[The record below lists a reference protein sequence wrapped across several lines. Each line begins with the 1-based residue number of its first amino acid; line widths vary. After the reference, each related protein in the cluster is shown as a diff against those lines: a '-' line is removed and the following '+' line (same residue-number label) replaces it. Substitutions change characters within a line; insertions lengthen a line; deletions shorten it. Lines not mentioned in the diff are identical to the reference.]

1 MIASHDPGG
10 KVRLRL
16 ASDIVS
22 AGAFSEC
29 RRWRWWLERR
39 WDGAPIGTPGF
50 GVVIGM
56 NPSTADLEA
65 DDPTVA
71 GCVFR
76 ARHRWGLP
84 GLVMLNAF
92 AYRATDKKRL
102 LEVEDPVGDENDA
115 TILHYARGAAL
126 VVVAWG
132 QPPKPLMRR
141 GVALAA
147 LLRGAGITPMCF
159 GANNDGSPKHPLYQ
173 KRDAILVPW
182 NEISKC

>member
-1 MIASHDPGG
+1 MIAPHDPGG
-10 KVRLRL
+10 KVRLKL

-22 AGAFSEC
+22 AAAFSEC

-39 WDGAPIGTPGF
+39 WDGQPIGTPGF

-56 NPSTADLEA
+56 NPSTADLDA

-71 GCVFR
+71 GCIWR

-92 AYRATDKKRL
+92 AYRATDKRRL
-102 LEVEDPVGDENDA
+102 LEVEDPVGAENDD
-115 TILHYARGAAL
+115 TILHYARSAAL

-132 QPPKPLMRR
+132 QPPKPLMGR
-141 GVALAA
+141 GPVLGAM
-147 LLRGAGITPMCF
+147 LRGAGITPLCF
-159 GANNDGSPKHPLYQ
+159 GTNNDGSPKHPLYQ
-173 KRDAILVPW
+173 KRDAPLLPW
-182 NEISKC
+182 TAAPP

>member
-1 MIASHDPGG
+1 MVDSHDPGG
-10 KVRLRL
+10 KLRLKL

-22 AGAFSEC
+22 AAAFSQC

-39 WDGAPIGTPGF
+39 WDGQPMGTPGF

-56 NPSTADLEA
+56 NPSTADLTV

-92 AYRATDKKRL
+92 AYRATDKRRL
-102 LEVEDPVGDENDA
+102 LDVDDPVGPENDA
-115 TILHYARGAAL
+115 MILHYARHAAQ

-132 QPPKPLMRR
+132 QPPKPLMGR
-141 GVALAA
+141 GAAVAE
-147 LLRGAGITPMCF
+147 LLRGAGITALCF
-159 GANNDGSPKHPLYQ
+159 GLNGDGSPKHPLYQ
-173 KRDAILVPW
+173 KRDAVLVPW
-182 NEISKC
+182 GGVC

>member
-1 MIASHDPGG
+1 MVESHDPGG
-10 KVRLRL
+10 KVRLKL

-22 AGAFSEC
+22 AAAFSEC

-39 WDGAPIGTPGF
+39 WDGQPIGTPGF

-56 NPSTADLEA
+56 NPSTADLDA

-76 ARHRWGLP
+76 ARYRWGLP

-102 LEVEDPVGDENDA
+102 LEVGDPVGAENDA
-115 TILHYARGAAL
+115 MILHYARSAAL

-132 QPPKPLMRR
+132 QPPRALMGR
-141 GVALAA
+141 GAAVAG
-147 LLRGAGITPMCF
+147 LLQGAGITPMCF
-159 GANNDGSPKHPLYQ
+159 GVNGDGSPKHPLYQ
-173 KRDAILVPW
+173 KRDAMLMPFSW
-182 NEISKC
+182 TPTG